1 MDIIYR
7 DGRKE
12 DSLRLA
18 ELVNIASEGV
28 VEYLFH
34 DLIPD
39 LTPVQIIAHNL
50 ESDKYPRSYKSTI
63 VAESNGKI
71 VGMALS
77 IPSQFHRITEEMK
90 NFFPEERLAH
100 LKHFFATRI
109 ENSLLLDTL
118 CVEEEFRGKG
128 IGGELISLTEKKAKE
143 NSYDALSLIVFA
155 DNTAAQRL
163 YKRCGFEIVEKVK
176 LESHQLIP
184 HEGGC
189 FLMKYNI
196 TLKT

>member
-1 MDIIYR
+1 MNIIYR
-7 DGRKE
+7 EGRKE

-18 ELVNIASEGV
+18 ELINIASEGV

-100 LKHFFATRI
+100 LKNFFSTRI

-163 YKRCGFEIVEKVK
+163 YKRCGFEIVKKVK

>member
-1 MDIIYR
+1 MNIIYR
-7 DGRKE
+7 EGRKE

-18 ELVNIASEGV
+18 ELINIASEGV

-50 ESDKYPRSYKSTI
+50 ESDKYPRSYKNTI

-77 IPSQFHRITEEMK
+77 IPSRFHKISEEMK

-100 LKHFFATRI
+100 LKHFFAARV

-128 IGGELISLTEKKAKE
+128 IGGGLISLTENKAKE
-143 NSYDALSLIVFA
+143 NSHDALSLIVFA

-163 YKRCGFEIVEKVK
+163 YKRYGFEIVENVK

-184 HEGGC
+184 HDGGC
-189 FLMKYNI
+189 LLMRYNI
-196 TLKT
+196 TLNE

>member
-7 DGRKE
+7 DGGKE

-18 ELVNIASEGV
+18 ELINIASEGV

-90 NFFPEERLAH
+90 KNF
-100 LKHFFATRI
+100 
-109 ENSLLLDTL
+109 
-118 CVEEEFRGKG
+118 
-128 IGGELISLTEKKAKE
+128 
-143 NSYDALSLIVFA
+143 
-155 DNTAAQRL
+155 
-163 YKRCGFEIVEKVK
+163 
-176 LESHQLIP
+176 
-184 HEGGC
+184 
-189 FLMKYNI
+189 